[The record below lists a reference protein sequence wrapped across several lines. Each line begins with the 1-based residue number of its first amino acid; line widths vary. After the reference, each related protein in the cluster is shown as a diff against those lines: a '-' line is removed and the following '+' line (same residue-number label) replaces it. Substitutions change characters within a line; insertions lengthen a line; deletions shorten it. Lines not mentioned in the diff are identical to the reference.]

1 MKTKQMQ
8 VRPEAGHQSLRNK
21 SREDTPP
28 EPDPTAVAPEVAERK
43 KALDDDIDSLLEEI
57 DGVLEANAEE
67 FVNAFVQKGG
77 Q

>member
-1 MKTKQMQ
+1 MKFNQTQ
-8 VRPEAGHQSLRNK
+8 VRHESRHQSH
-21 SREDTPP
+21 EGTPP
-28 EPDPTAVAPEVAERK
+28 EPDPVEVAPDAKVRK
-43 KALDDDIDSLLEEI
+43 QALDDDFDSVLAEV